1 MHPKHRRLA
10 SVRKWLVRKVAVSR
24 LSVYVGA
31 GVLVVVGT
39 TVGVSVTTPDLPHD
53 RVHSPH
59 WQRVADC
66 YSARLGIPPPRV
78 YMVTFHN
85 HPYRLGLYRLD
96 DNVILLSKPDILE
109 QAEIMSNDWRLGID
123 VMAEELAHA
132 QVERRFPLI
141 PALSVVMTTI
151 HHPHGDAWRAAHEV
165 AKPVVTSCRLGVQ
178 RSLPASS
185 LPVST
190 TSAS

>member
-1 MHPKHRRLA
+1 M
-10 SVRKWLVRKVAVSR
+10 RKVAVSR
-24 LSVYVGA
+24 LSVYAGA

-39 TVGVSVTTPDLPHD
+39 AVGVAVTTPDLPHD

-85 HPYRLGLYRLD
+85 HPYGLGLYRLD
-96 DNVILLSKPDILE
+96 DHVILLSKPDILE
-109 QAEIMSNDWRLGID
+109 RSEFMSDAWRLGID

-151 HHPHGDAWRAAHEV
+151 NHPHGDAWRAAHEV
-165 AKPVVTSCRLGVQ
+165 AKPVVTSCRLDVQ
-178 RSLPASS
+178 RSLPAS
-185 LPVST
+185 LPAGST
-190 TSAS
+190 ASAS